1 MMNKINKKV
10 FQIFAISFVL
20 LTASYGYGNV
30 DCHPLK
36 QPGVNT
42 VCLGYTTEGC
52 APPDGVQPN
61 CIEQDVYYDCNNNN
75 SFDDSTDELWLHP
88 GDTARVYNISAACC
102 TGNNAGKTWN
112 ALGVDGSG
120 QWECVHTCREGSIEH
135 NGSCHWD
142 CNVDGDV
149 DFDSNNI
156 NSGDIKVE
164 SHHINRAE
172 ACCKGNEEWDNS
184 VTSGSR
190 CQIPCSAGQ
199 MRDPN
204 DNQCKDVCLDQNG
217 ELATNGQP
225 NFVNNDRG
233 NNCYQNC
240 QGSFIKENQSC
251 NATCP
256 AGATPYA
263 YSDILETE
271 IPCSS
276 GETEDEENMCE
287 TDTPIRT
294 NNMLVR
300 LSKSKSWGRWRSFY
314 NSCRLNWHRSGH
326 SLKFDRD

>member
-30 DCHPLK
+30 GCHPQK
-36 QPGVNT
+36 QPGINT
-42 VCLGYTTEGC
+42 VCLGYSPENCSEGSG
-52 APPDGVQPN
+52 AGPPEGGDNSNQPN

-112 ALGVDGSG
+112 ALPSSTPPYEVDGSG

-204 DNQCKDVCLDQNG
+204 DNQCKDDLSRSVNG
-217 ELATNGQP
+217 TRFADTG
-225 NFVNNDRG
+225 R
-233 NNCYQNC
+233 
-240 QGSFIKENQSC
+240 
-251 NATCP
+251 
-256 AGATPYA
+256 
-263 YSDILETE
+263 YST
-271 IPCSS
+271 
-276 GETEDEENMCE
+276 
-287 TDTPIRT
+287 
-294 NNMLVR
+294 
-300 LSKSKSWGRWRSFY
+300 
-314 NSCRLNWHRSGH
+314 
-326 SLKFDRD
+326 